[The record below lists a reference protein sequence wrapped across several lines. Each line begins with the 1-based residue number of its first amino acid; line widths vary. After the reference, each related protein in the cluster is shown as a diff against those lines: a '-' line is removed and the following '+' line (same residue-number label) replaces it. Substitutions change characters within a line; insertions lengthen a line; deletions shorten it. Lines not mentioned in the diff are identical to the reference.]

1 MRTWLATVKYC
12 MKSSNY
18 SEDESSSLCNRYVI
32 TCNYFRL
39 NNTLKYKVSSGS
51 IVFVSFR
58 KILWIQFF
66 SNIFRLISN
75 SWTILKKKSVGP
87 GSLDDQ
93 RKLRNYPVDVAR
105 LVSCKVIVELSQL
118 NEKSHKYFNRFEWNL
133 VHRCSTN
140 FNICD
145 LNFGKIDFCV
155 PSIFTRNQ

>member
-32 TCNYFRL
+32 TWNYFRL
-39 NNTLKYKVSSGS
+39 NNTLTFKVSSGS

-58 KILWIQFF
+58 KILRIQFF

-75 SWTILKKKSVGP
+75 SWIILKKICRSGELGRSTKTP
-87 GSLDDQ
+87 
-93 RKLRNYPVDVAR
+93 KLRSR
-105 LVSCKVIVELSQL
+105 CWMLLVSCKVIVELSQL

-133 VHRCSTN
+133 VHTCSTN